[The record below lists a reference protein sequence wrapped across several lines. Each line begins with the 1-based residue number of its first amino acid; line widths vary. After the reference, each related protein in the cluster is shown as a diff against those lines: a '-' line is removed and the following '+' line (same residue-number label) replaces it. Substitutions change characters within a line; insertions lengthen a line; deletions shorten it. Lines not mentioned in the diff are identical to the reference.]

1 MTVVRTF
8 SPFLQGS
15 RRWLAA
21 SVATAVLQAGLLV
34 LVGLLVRRAFDHS
47 IPEEDVRE
55 LALVGLA
62 LLALAL
68 VAGAS
73 AVWTRYLVLRA
84 VKDAV
89 ARLRIAVLERLNT
102 LPRAWYDRADAE
114 TLHATVVQD
123 TERLDVVATAVASQL
138 APAVVIGTGL
148 GVALLVIDPLL
159 FAIVAVVLPVLAVL
173 TRRFDGVVRRRTR
186 DWQHAFDR
194 FSARVH
200 LAVRGR
206 PLIAAQA
213 AEDVE
218 LDAARNE
225 ILDLSDAGRQMAWL
239 HAVYAQLHSAVA
251 ALSGVVVLV
260 VGGAAVADGRM
271 SLGSLISF
279 STLLALLRAQGNT
292 ALATIPQAISGRESL
307 ARIQEILDAPE
318 REPYR
323 GRRKPT
329 IERSLTLRDVHF
341 GYRSEVPVLR
351 GLSLEVERGEHV
363 TLVGANGAGKTT
375 VVSLVLGL
383 YRPWRG
389 TLEADG
395 VPYDELD
402 VRALRR
408 RIGFVPQ
415 RPILLP
421 GIGRREH
428 RLRRRHTDGAEHPRG
443 GTDRHGRRC
452 RRGPRRRLRH
462 ARRRGRRSPRGRRA
476 AAARDRAR
484 ARPGAGA
491 PDPRRADDEP
501 RPRRGGASRG
511 ELQGASARPG
521 GAPRLARPGGDRGR
535 RSSRRPRR
543 RRRLRAGARGAA
555 APLTG
560 QRARRTPRSAYV
572 RAQLGIGGD
581 PPSVVVSAGGERRH
595 RARLRGAIRP
605 RAVTGGAGG
614 EEEPR

>member
-307 ARIQEILDAPE
+307 ARLQEILDAPE

-341 GYRSEVPVLR
+341 GYRGEVPVLR

-421 GIGRREH
+421 GSVAENIAYGADTPTAQSIRE
-428 RLRRRHTDGAEHPRG
+428 
-443 GTDRHGRRC
+443 
-452 RRGPRRRLRH
+452 
-462 ARRRGRRSPRGRRA
+462 
-476 AAARDRAR
+476 AARIAT
-484 ARPGAGA
+484 
-491 PDPRRADDEP
+491 ADDVVAGLADGYDTPVGED
-501 RPRRGGASRG
+501 GG
-511 ELQGASARPG
+511 
-521 GAPRLARPGGDRGR
+521 RL
-535 RSSRRPRR
+535 
-543 RRRLRAGARGAA
+543 
-555 APLTG
+555 
-560 QRARRTPRSAYV
+560 
-572 RAQLGIGGD
+572 
-581 PPSVVVSAGGERRH
+581 AGGERQRLAIA
-595 RARLRGAIRP
+595 RALVREPALLILDEPTTSLDRDAVARVVANFRALPHDPAVLLVSHDPAVIEAADRVVVLDGGVASEPALAERRRP
-605 RAVTGGAGG
+605 
-614 EEEPR
+614 